1 MEVRLNKFISEA
13 GRFSRREADK
23 MIEIGRVRVNGK
35 APQLGDKISGRD
47 KVTIDGSLID
57 GPPEPIYLAFNKP
70 TGVTCTTDTTDR
82 SNIIDYINHPQRIFN
97 IGRLD
102 KDSEGLIFLTNDGD
116 IVNKILRA
124 GNMHEKEYIVTVN
137 QPVTDEFIAG
147 MANGVPILGTM
158 TRKCKVEKTLPMQF
172 SITLTQG
179 LNRQIRRMCEYFGY
193 EIVQLVR
200 TRIMN
205 ISLKGLQLGEFRD
218 LSENE
223 MIIIMQMVK
232 DSSGTAPEK
241 TSAKKEVKSVRKES
255 TSREYAEVVA
265 ACCKKQKTGN
275 SKSAA
280 KRKTS
285 STSMRAAGNKS
296 GGRHAGGASRGK
308 SSASGRG
315 NTSKKR

>member
-13 GRFSRREADK
+13 GHCSRREADK

-35 APQLGDKISGRD
+35 IPQLGDKISGRD
-47 KVTIDGSLID
+47 KVTIDGNRINGL
-57 GPPEPIYLAFNKP
+57 PEPIYLAFNKP
-70 TGVTCTTDTTDR
+70 KGVTCTTDAADR

-124 GNMHEKEYIVTVN
+124 GNMHEKEYVVTVN
-137 QPVTDEFIAG
+137 QPITDEFITG
-147 MANGVPILGTM
+147 MSNGVPILGTM

-172 SITLTQG
+172 RITLTQG

-193 EIVQLVR
+193 DVVQLVR

-205 ISLKGLQLGEFRD
+205 VSLKGLQQGEFRD
-218 LSENE
+218 LTSNE
-223 MIIIMQMVK
+223 LATIMQMVK

-241 TSAKKEVKSVRKES
+241 GTAKKETKSVRKES
-255 TSREYAEVVA
+255 TNREYALVLA
-265 ACCKKQKTGN
+265 ASCKQTKTGN
-275 SKSAA
+275 SKCAA
-280 KRKTS
+280 NRKTS
-285 STSMRAAGNKS
+285 STSMKAAANKG
-296 GGRHAGGASRGK
+296 GGRHAGGSSRGK
-308 SSASGRG
+308 SNSSGR
-315 NTSKKR
+315 NSSSKKR